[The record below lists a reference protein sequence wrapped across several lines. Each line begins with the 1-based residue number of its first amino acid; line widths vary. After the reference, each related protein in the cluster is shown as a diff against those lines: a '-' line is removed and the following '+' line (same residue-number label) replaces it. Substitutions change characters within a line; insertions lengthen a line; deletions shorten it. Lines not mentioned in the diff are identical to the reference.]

1 MNETEKTETT
11 KTETTNARKP
21 FLWEALLSFGVL
33 IAILAISIV
42 IFDVSIHLPMILG
55 VAFTGLMALRMGY
68 KYKDIER
75 SMFKGVMLAMQ
86 AILILIV
93 VGALIGVWILAG
105 VVPTMIYYG
114 LAILNP
120 QFFLVTA
127 LLICS
132 ITSLSTGT
140 SWGTAGTVGVAFMGI
155 AAGLGIPLPIAAG
168 AVISGAYFG
177 DKISPLSDTT
187 NLAAAIAGT
196 DVITHIKWMIRQT
209 AVAFVI
215 AIAFFTIMGFVHGT
229 NVDTQ
234 GAYYLRQGL
243 AQNFNINPLLFL
255 PPVAVILAIALKVP
269 ALPGI
274 FIGVLLGGIMGIIF
288 QQSTDFGAVMQ
299 AGYSGFTADTG
310 NEQLDT
316 LLTRGGMARMFYS
329 ISLTIIA
336 MCFGGIMEMTKQ
348 LEVVVEKMMQLFVRG
363 KTSLAATA
371 VASTV
376 LSNATMPEQYIS
388 IILPN
393 RMFSKA
399 YKDRGYHPKML
410 ASAVDGTGTL
420 TSALIPWNTCGIFM
434 LSILGVSALQY
445 APYAIFNWSVPL
457 IVIALTAMGKLTCK
471 IEDDPTTILAT
482 EEF

>member
-1 MNETEKTETT
+1 MEKSISTETR
-11 KTETTNARKP
+11 NVRKP
-21 FLWEALLSFGVL
+21 YLWEALLSFGVL
-33 IAILAISIV
+33 IGILAVSIV
-42 IFDVSIHLPMILG
+42 VFDVSIHLPMVLG
-55 VAFTGLMALRMGY
+55 VAFSAIMALRMGY
-68 KYKDIER
+68 KYKDLER
-75 SMFKGVMLAMQ
+75 GMFKGVLLAMQ

-93 VGALIGVWILAG
+93 VGSLIGVWILAG

-120 QFFLVTA
+120 QFFLITA

-155 AAGLGIPLPIAAG
+155 AAGLGIPLPVAAG

-209 AVAFVI
+209 AVAFI
-215 AIAFFTIMGFVHGT
+215 LAIVFFLIMGFVYGSD
-229 NVDTQ
+229 VDTQ

-243 AQNFNINPLLFL
+243 ADNFNINPLLFL
-255 PPVAVILAIALKVP
+255 PPVAVIVAIALKVP

-274 FIGVLLGGIMGIIF
+274 FIGVILGGIMGIIF
-288 QQSTDFGAVMQ
+288 QQGADFGTIMQ
-299 AGYSGFTADTG
+299 AGYSGFTANTG
-310 NEQLDT
+310 NAQLDT

-336 MCFGGIMEMTKQ
+336 MCFGGIMEMSRQ

-363 KTSLAATA
+363 KTSLASTA

-434 LSILGVSALQY
+434 FSILGVSALQY
-445 APYAIFNWSVPL
+445 APYAIFNWSVPF
-457 IVIALTAMGKLTCK
+457 IVIILTAIGKLTCK
-471 IEDDPTTILAT
+471 IEDDPKTVIAT

>member
-1 MNETEKTETT
+1 MSESISSESMNI
-11 KTETTNARKP
+11 RKP
-21 FLWEALLSFGVL
+21 YLWEALLSFGVL
-33 IAILAISIV
+33 VAILAVSIIV
-42 IFDVSIHLPMILG
+42 FDVSIHVPMILG
-55 VAFTGLMALRMGY
+55 VAFAALMSLRLGY
-68 KYKDIER
+68 KYKDLEKG
-75 SMFKGVMLAMQ
+75 MFKGVLMAMQ

-93 VGALIGVWILAG
+93 VGTLIGIWILAG

-120 QFFLVTA
+120 QFFLITA

-155 AAGLGIPLPIAAG
+155 AAGLGIPLPVAAG

-187 NLAAAIAGT
+187 NLSASIAGT

-209 AVAFVI
+209 SVAFI
-215 AIAFFTIMGFVHGT
+215 LAIVFFLIMGFVYGT

-234 GAYYLRQGL
+234 GADYLRYGL
-243 AQNFNINPLLFL
+243 AENFNINPVLFL
-255 PPVAVILAIALKVP
+255 PPVAVIVAIAFKVP

-274 FIGVLLGGIMGIIF
+274 FIGVILGGIMGMIF
-288 QQSTDFGAVMQ
+288 QGADFGSIMQ
-299 AGYSGFTADTG
+299 VGYSGFTANTG
-310 NEQLDT
+310 SEHLNT

-336 MCFGGIMEMTKQ
+336 MCFGGIMDMSKQ
-348 LEVVVEKMMQLFVRG
+348 LDVVVEKMMQLFVRG
-363 KTSLAATA
+363 KTSLASTA

-376 LSNATMPEQYIS
+376 LSNVVMPEQYIS
-388 IILPN
+388 VILPN

-399 YKDRGYHPKML
+399 YRDRGYHPKML

-434 LSILGVSALQY
+434 FSILGVSAIQY

-457 IVIALTAMGKLTCK
+457 IVIIMTALGKLTCK
-471 IEDDPTTILAT
+471 IEDDPNTVLST
-482 EEF
+482 E